1 MRATVGEMDRDLVL
15 RARDGDHAAFSE
27 IAGRVIGRL
36 TTVAR
41 VILRDEYQAQ
51 DAVQDALV
59 DAWRDLRGLRDP
71 DRFDAW
77 LHRILVRACHT
88 RARREWRRDR
98 VEVALDPGVDPPD
111 RPPSTA
117 ESRDQIERALAR
129 LSPEHR
135 AVIVATYFLDLSPK
149 EGAAAL
155 EIPYGTMKSRLS
167 RASALLRA
175 ALEADERLELVREEQ
190 FA

>member
-1 MRATVGEMDRDLVL
+1 VDRDLVL
-15 RARDGDHAAFSE
+15 RARGGDHAAFSE
-27 IAGRVIGRL
+27 IARRTIGRL

-41 VILRDEYQAQ
+41 VILHDEYLAQ
-51 DAVQDALV
+51 DAVQDAFV

-88 RARREWRRDR
+88 RARSEWRRDR
-98 VEVALDPGVDPPD
+98 VEIALTPAVDPPD
-111 RPPSTA
+111 RPGGNT
-117 ESRDQIERALAR
+117 ERRDQVERALAR

-135 AVIVATYFLDLSPK
+135 AALVATYYLDLTLK
-149 EGAAAL
+149 DGAAAL
-155 EIPYGTMKSRLS
+155 DIPIGTMKTRVRRGSE
-167 RASALLRA
+167 LLRA
-175 ALEADERLELVREEQ
+175 ALEADERLELVPGEQ

>member
-1 MRATVGEMDRDLVL
+1 MDLELVL
-15 RARDGDHAAFSE
+15 RARAGDHAAFSE
-27 IAGRVIGRL
+27 IAARVIGRL

-41 VILRDEYQAQ
+41 AILRDEYLAQ

-71 DRFDAW
+71 ERFDAW
-77 LHRILVRACHT
+77 LHRILVRACHV

-98 VEVALDPGVDPPD
+98 VEITLTPSVDPPD
-111 RPPSTA
+111 ASSRSA

-135 AVIVATYFLDLSPK
+135 AALVATYFLDLTLK
-149 EGAAAL
+149 DGAAAL
-155 EIPYGTMKSRLS
+155 DIPVSTMKSRVRRGS
-167 RASALLRA
+167 ELLRA
-175 ALEADERLELVREEQ
+175 VLEADERLDPVRQEQ

>member
-1 MRATVGEMDRDLVL
+1 MDRDLVL
-15 RARDGDHAAFSE
+15 RARAGDHAAFSE
-27 IAGRVIGRL
+27 LARRVIGRL

-41 VILRDEYQAQ
+41 VILRDEYLAQ

-77 LHRILVRACHT
+77 LHRILVRTCRA

-98 VEVALDPGVDPPD
+98 IEVALDADLDAPD
-111 RPPSTA
+111 QRAGMP
-117 ESRDQIERALAR
+117 ESRDQIERALDR

-135 AVIVATYFLDLSPK
+135 AVIVATYFLDLSLK
-149 EGAAAL
+149 ESAAAL
-155 EIPYGTMKSRLS
+155 DLPYDTLKSRLR

-175 ALEADERLELVREEQ
+175 ALEADDRLELVREEQ
-190 FA
+190 PA